1 MSDDVNDV
9 DVDDDDEVDGNRI
22 DDADLADDDVDGNRI
37 DDAPAE
43 APAAASDHADD
54 AVSAGT
60 ASGVLDYLVKALV
73 DEPDGV
79 EVDAIDRRGGVQLE
93 VRVAPGDM
101 GRVIGKRG
109 RTAQAIRAVT
119 RAAAVKDGVEVNIE
133 FME

>member
-1 MSDDVNDV
+1 MTDLPGN
-9 DVDDDDEVDGNRI
+9 DDDADEVDGNRI
-22 DDADLADDDVDGNRI
+22 DEADLPDDEVDGNRR
-37 DDAPAE
+37 DDVAADAPAE
-43 APAAASDHADD
+43 SSGAETSAD
-54 AVSAGT
+54 T

>member
-1 MSDDVNDV
+1 VSDDHV
-9 DVDDDDEVDGNRI
+9 DELEPADDADEADDDLDEVDGNRKS
-22 DDADLADDDVDGNRI
+22 
-37 DDAPAE
+37 
-43 APAAASDHADD
+43 AA
-54 AVSAGT
+54 T
-60 ASGVLDYLVKALV
+60 ASNVLEYLVKALV
-73 DEPDGV
+73 DEPEGV
-79 EVDAIDRRGGVQLE
+79 EVDAVDRQGGVQLE

>member
-1 MSDDVNDV
+1 VSDDDLVEETA
-9 DVDDDDEVDGNRI
+9 DDDAEG
-22 DDADLADDDVDGNRI
+22 DVDGNRKT
-37 DDAPAE
+37 
-43 APAAASDHADD
+43 AA
-54 AVSAGT
+54 T
-60 ASGVLDYLVKALV
+60 ANDVLDYLVRHLV

>member
-1 MSDDVNDV
+1 MSDDAGEAI
-9 DVDDDDEVDGNRI
+9 DEVADLDTDGPDDNDADDAIDGNRK
-22 DDADLADDDVDGNRI
+22 
-37 DDAPAE
+37 
-43 APAAASDHADD
+43 PAATAAD
-54 AVSAGT
+54 
-60 ASGVLDYLVKALV
+60 VLEYLVRALV

-79 EVDAIDRRGGVQLE
+79 EVDAIDRRGGMQLE

>member
-1 MSDDVNDV
+1 MSDVADDPI
-9 DVDDDDEVDGNRI
+9 DDGDPSDDDPADTEVDPNRK
-22 DDADLADDDVDGNRI
+22 
-37 DDAPAE
+37 
-43 APAAASDHADD
+43 PAATASD
-54 AVSAGT
+54 
-60 ASGVLDYLVKALV
+60 VLEYLVRHLV

-79 EVDAIDRRGGVQLE
+79 EVDAIDRRGGIQLE

>member
-1 MSDDVNDV
+1 MTDLPGN
-9 DVDDDDEVDGNRI
+9 DDDADEVDGNRI
-22 DDADLADDDVDGNRI
+22 DEADLADDEVDGNRRDDVA

-43 APAAASDHADD
+43 ARGTETSAD
-54 AVSAGT
+54 T

>member
-1 MSDDVNDV
+1 VSDLPEHDDVDDDFDANRID
-9 DVDDDDEVDGNRI
+9 DADLTDDDEVDGNRI
-22 DDADLADDDVDGNRI
+22 EAIPAD
-37 DDAPAE
+37 E
-43 APAAASDHADD
+43 APATAPDE
-54 AVSAGT
+54 VSAGT

>member
-1 MSDDVNDV
+1 MSDLPEHDEV
-9 DVDDDDEVDGNRI
+9 DDDFDANRIDDADLPDDDEVDGNRI
-22 DDADLADDDVDGNRI
+22 EPIPVDEEPVTAGAD
-37 DDAPAE
+37 
-43 APAAASDHADD
+43 
-54 AVSAGT
+54 VSAGT

>member
-1 MSDDVNDV
+1 VSDAGEQV
-9 DVDDDDEVDGNRI
+9 EGGELDGNQQ
-22 DDADLADDDVDGNRI
+22 
-37 DDAPAE
+37 
-43 APAAASDHADD
+43 PAA
-54 AVSAGT
+54 T
-60 ASGVLDYLVKALV
+60 ASGVLEYLVKALV

-119 RAAAVKDGVEVNIE
+119 RAAAVKDGVDVNIE
-133 FME
+133 FLE

>member
-1 MSDDVNDV
+1 MSDAPI
-9 DVDDDDEVDGNRI
+9 DDDDEVDGNRI
-22 DDADLADDDVDGNRI
+22 DDADLADDEVDGNRR
-37 DDAPAE
+37 DDVAEGTSDAPAGG
-43 APAAASDHADD
+43 ADE
-54 AVSAGT
+54 SAGT
-60 ASGVLDYLVKALV
+60 ASGVLEYLVQALV

-79 EVDAIDRRGGVQLE
+79 EVAAIDRRGGVQLE

>member
-1 MSDDVNDV
+1 MSDQPVEDGAG
-9 DVDDDDEVDGNRI
+9 DE
-22 DDADLADDDVDGNRI
+22 DVDGNTRT
-37 DDAPAE
+37 
-43 APAAASDHADD
+43 AAHASD
-54 AVSAGT
+54 
-60 ASGVLDYLVKALV
+60 VLEYLVAALV
-73 DEPDGV
+73 DEPEGV

>member
-1 MSDDVNDV
+1 VSDAPIDD
-9 DVDDDDEVDGNRI
+9 DQLDDAVDDDSDDEIDGNRK
-22 DDADLADDDVDGNRI
+22 
-37 DDAPAE
+37 
-43 APAAASDHADD
+43 PAAMASD
-54 AVSAGT
+54 
-60 ASGVLDYLVKALV
+60 VLEYLVRALV

-79 EVDAIDRRGGVQLE
+79 EVDAVDRRAGVQLE

>member
-1 MSDDVNDV
+1 MTDAPIESDDDV
-9 DVDDDDEVDGNRI
+9 EDDIDDEVDGNRK
-22 DDADLADDDVDGNRI
+22 
-37 DDAPAE
+37 
-43 APAAASDHADD
+43 PAA
-54 AVSAGT
+54 T
-60 ASGVLDYLVKALV
+60 ASAVLEYLVRALV

-79 EVDAIDRRGGVQLE
+79 EVDAIDRRGGIQLE

>member
-1 MSDDVNDV
+1 MTDRPDDLEADDADL
-9 DVDDDDEVDGNRI
+9 DVDDDFVEDDETDDDATDDEAEEIDGNRK
-22 DDADLADDDVDGNRI
+22 
-37 DDAPAE
+37 
-43 APAAASDHADD
+43 PAA
-54 AVSAGT
+54 T
-60 ASGVLDYLVKALV
+60 ASNVLEFLVRQLV

-79 EVDAIDRRGGVQLE
+79 EVDAVDRRGGVQLE

>member
-1 MSDDVNDV
+1 VSDAETDAG
-9 DVDDDDEVDGNRI
+9 VDDAENGAHVDDFDDADEVDGNRK
-22 DDADLADDDVDGNRI
+22 
-37 DDAPAE
+37 
-43 APAAASDHADD
+43 PAA
-54 AVSAGT
+54 T
-60 ASGVLDYLVKALV
+60 ASGVLEYLVRALV

-79 EVDAIDRRGGVQLE
+79 EVDAIDRRGGIQLE

-119 RAAAVKDGVEVNIE
+119 RAAAVKDDVEVNIE

>member
-1 MSDDVNDV
+1 VSDDFADEIEP
-9 DVDDDDEVDGNRI
+9 VDDIDDGDDGDLDEVDGNRKS
-22 DDADLADDDVDGNRI
+22 
-37 DDAPAE
+37 
-43 APAAASDHADD
+43 AA
-54 AVSAGT
+54 T
-60 ASGVLDYLVKALV
+60 ASNVLEYLVKALV
-73 DEPDGV
+73 DEPEGV
-79 EVDAIDRRGGVQLE
+79 EVDAVDRQGGVQLE

>member
-1 MSDDVNDV
+1 M
-9 DVDDDDEVDGNRI
+9 RTRHLW
-22 DDADLADDDVDGNRI
+22 LAAIVL
-37 DDAPAE
+37 AVATTV
-43 APAAASDHADD
+43 ASTTATQTPADD
-54 AVSAGT
+54 ARVNTLAQEFQAQRAEFARRVNAAT
-60 ASGVLDYLVKALV
+60 ASDVLDYLVRQLV

>member
-1 MSDDVNDV
+1 MSDPPIESGDV
-9 DVDDDDEVDGNRI
+9 VDDDVVDDDEVDEVDGNRK
-22 DDADLADDDVDGNRI
+22 
-37 DDAPAE
+37 
-43 APAAASDHADD
+43 PAA
-54 AVSAGT
+54 T
-60 ASGVLDYLVKALV
+60 ASGVLEYLVKALV

-79 EVDAIDRRGGVQLE
+79 EVDAIDRRGGIQLE

>member
-1 MSDDVNDV
+1 VTDRPDDLEADDAGL
-9 DVDDDDEVDGNRI
+9 DVDDDFVEDDETDDGETDDDATDDAEEIDGNRK
-22 DDADLADDDVDGNRI
+22 
-37 DDAPAE
+37 
-43 APAAASDHADD
+43 PAA
-54 AVSAGT
+54 T
-60 ASGVLDYLVKALV
+60 ASNVLEFLVRQLV

-79 EVDAIDRRGGVQLE
+79 EVDAVDRRGGVQLE

>member
-1 MSDDVNDV
+1 MSDDAGEAIDDDV
-9 DVDDDDEVDGNRI
+9 DQDADEVDGDEGDADEVDGNRK
-22 DDADLADDDVDGNRI
+22 
-37 DDAPAE
+37 
-43 APAAASDHADD
+43 PAATAAD
-54 AVSAGT
+54 
-60 ASGVLDYLVKALV
+60 VLEYLVRKLV

-79 EVDAIDRRGGVQLE
+79 EVDAVDRRGGVQLE

>member
-1 MSDDVNDV
+1 MSDDDTV
-9 DVDDDDEVDGNRI
+9 DVDDADDELDPNRI
-22 DDADLADDDVDGNRI
+22 DDADLVDDDEEIDGNRR
-37 DDAPAE
+37 DDVAE
-43 APAAASDHADD
+43 AASDE
-54 AVSAGT
+54 STAGT
-60 ASGVLDYLVKALV
+60 ASGVLDYLVRALV
-73 DEPDGV
+73 DEPEGV

>member
-1 MSDDVNDV
+1 M
-9 DVDDDDEVDGNRI
+9 RQ
-22 DDADLADDDVDGNRI
+22 
-37 DDAPAE
+37 
-43 APAAASDHADD
+43 
-54 AVSAGT
+54 
-60 ASGVLDYLVKALV
+60 LV

-79 EVDAIDRRGGVQLE
+79 EVDAVDRRRGVQLE

-109 RTAQAIRAVT
+109 RTAQAIRTVT

>member
-1 MSDDVNDV
+1 MTDRPDDLEADDADL
-9 DVDDDDEVDGNRI
+9 DVDDDFVEDDETDDDATDDDAEEIDGNRK
-22 DDADLADDDVDGNRI
+22 
-37 DDAPAE
+37 
-43 APAAASDHADD
+43 PAA
-54 AVSAGT
+54 T
-60 ASGVLDYLVKALV
+60 ASNVLEFLVRQLV

-79 EVDAIDRRGGVQLE
+79 EVDAVDRRGGVQLE

>member
-1 MSDDVNDV
+1 MSDVADDPIDDGDLN
-9 DVDDDDEVDGNRI
+9 DDDPADDSSSDREVDPNRK
-22 DDADLADDDVDGNRI
+22 
-37 DDAPAE
+37 
-43 APAAASDHADD
+43 PAATASD
-54 AVSAGT
+54 
-60 ASGVLDYLVKALV
+60 VLEYLVRHLV

>member
-1 MSDDVNDV
+1 VSDDAEVAAVD
-9 DVDDDDEVDGNRI
+9 DVDDAGS
-22 DDADLADDDVDGNRI
+22 DDVDGNQKA
-37 DDAPAE
+37 APT
-43 APAAASDHADD
+43 
-54 AVSAGT
+54 AGD
-60 ASGVLDYLVKALV
+60 VLDYLVRQLV